1 MKTLSRLLL
10 LTCLFSGSPAVAD
23 EAVDDSG
30 SFLDQ
35 FTLSGWLDAVQSIR
49 LRSPHDSLTSRARLR
64 LEMTADMDWLYGFV
78 SADGEKNREIPS
90 ASGVELHE
98 AWIEHVADNWD
109 LRLGEQI
116 IIWGRADGVQ
126 ITDMISP
133 PDYTESVSRDLDE
146 IRMPV
151 SAVKLRLLGEQMDT
165 TLLWIPIFKAAV
177 QPKGDNPWAITPVLP
192 KNIEISSIPADEPEN
207 SIANSEFAI
216 KISSYLAGLDLAASI
231 FHSWDDFPAMHRR
244 IRTINGGTRID
255 FIPKHHRLTIFGLEG
270 ARPWSDY
277 VFRFEAAWY
286 KGRYYEPASLFDQPE
301 QKDAVKWLGGIDWS
315 PGNDW
320 TITAQ
325 LIGDHILGH
334 DSLLAKKEH
343 IYTSTLNITKK
354 LRNQTLTL
362 ANMVYWQMDAGEVFN
377 RCKITYDIHDAIAL
391 SSGIDLFAGD
401 NGAFGRYKKNTQ
413 LWIKIKYSF

>member
-1 MKTLSRLLL
+1 MKTSWWLLL
-10 LTCLFSGSPAVAD
+10 LACLFLNSPAVAG
-23 EAVDDSG
+23 EAADDSG
-30 SFLDQ
+30 SFRDQ

-78 SADGEKNREIPS
+78 SADGEKNREIS
-90 ASGVELHE
+90 SESGVDLHE
-98 AWIEHVADNWD
+98 AWVEHVADNWD

-133 PDYTESVSRDLDE
+133 PDYTESISRDLDE

-151 SAVKLRLLGEQMDT
+151 SAVRLRLLGEQMDT

-177 QPKGDNPWAITPVLP
+177 EPEGDNPWAVTPVF
-192 KNIEISSIPADEPEN
+192 PEN
-207 SIANSEFAI
+207 LQVSSAAVRKPANSVANSEVAL
-216 KISSYLAGLDLAASI
+216 KISCWLSGLDLAASV

-244 IRTINGGTRID
+244 VIRRSDGTRID

-286 KGRYYEPASLFDQPE
+286 RGRYYEPASLFDQPE
-301 QKDAVKWLGGIDWS
+301 RKDAVKWLGGTDWS

-320 TITAQ
+320 TLTAQ
-325 LIGDHILGH
+325 LIGDHILG
-334 DSLLAKKEH
+334 DATLLARKRDR
-343 IYTSTLNITKK
+343 YTATLNISKK
-354 LRNQTLTL
+354 LLNQTLTL
-362 ANMVYWQMDAGEVFN
+362 ANMLYWQLDDGEIFD
-377 RCKITYDIHDAIAL
+377 RLKATYDLTDAVAL
-391 SSGIDLFAGD
+391 SAGVDLFAGD
-401 NGAFGRYKKNTQ
+401 DGTFGRYEENSQ
-413 LWIKIKYSF
+413 IWLKIKYSF